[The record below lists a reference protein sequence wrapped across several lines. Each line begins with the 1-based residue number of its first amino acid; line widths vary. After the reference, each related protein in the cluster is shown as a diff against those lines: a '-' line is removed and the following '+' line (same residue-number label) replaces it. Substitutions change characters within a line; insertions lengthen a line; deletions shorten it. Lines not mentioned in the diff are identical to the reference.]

1 MTQGEKLGL
10 IRESERLSKRQLTDL
25 VGLSYSTYGGYER
38 DRTKMTL
45 EAAVKLFGHPRLH
58 KYQDWFMYDRIDPS
72 RGQIAPALA
81 HSGLGTTQSDH
92 SDTQTG

>member
-1 MTQGEKLGL
+1 MTQGEKLSL

-25 VGLSYSTYGGYER
+25 VGISYSTYGGYER

-45 EAAVKLFGHPRLH
+45 EAAVKIFGHPRIH
-58 KYQDWFMYDRIDPS
+58 KYQDWFMYDRTDPG

-81 HSGLGTTQSDH
+81 HSGHIETTSQH
-92 SDTQTG
+92 SDQKIG